1 LVVFQLYLG
10 SQFYW
15 WRKPEYLAA
24 ASHWQTLSHNVVSST
39 HLSQVTDKLYH
50 IMLYRAHLRK
60 SVASHWQTLS
70 HNVVLSTSHLSRVR
84 THNVN
89 GDRHRLDM

>member
-60 SVASHWQTLS
+60 FISFIGGGNWSTRRKP
-70 HNVVLSTSHLSRVR
+70 STSVKSL
-84 THNVN
+84 TNFIT
-89 GDRHRLDM
+89 

>member
-1 LVVFQLYLG
+1 VGVELTTLLVLEIDCIGRHIFTNQTIVAKLLCIHWVSWCLTIFQLYRG

-15 WRKPEYLAA
+15 WRSTWENHTA

-50 IMLYRAHLRK
+50 I
-60 SVASHWQTLS
+60 
-70 HNVVLSTSHLSRVR
+70 
-84 THNVN
+84 
-89 GDRHRLDM
+89 